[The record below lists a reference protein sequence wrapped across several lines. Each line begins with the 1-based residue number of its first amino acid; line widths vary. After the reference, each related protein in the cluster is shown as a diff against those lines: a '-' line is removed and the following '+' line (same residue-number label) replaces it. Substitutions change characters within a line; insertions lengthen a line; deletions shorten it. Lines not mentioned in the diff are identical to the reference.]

1 MKLRSA
7 ANRNAINDRENDAA
21 DRIKLNSAT
30 GKQEDWVMNRGLL
43 FSVMLLCL
51 VVLGFVSVDAKD
63 NPGEKKPGGKSQPAK
78 QKSAVKPVGGLV
90 RLAKEQDIW
99 IHPKKKWVVLDGVVC
114 LREGQLEMFACPKET
129 KEHESI
135 IAVNSQARFV
145 HAALLAVGS
154 RVGHPVKFEPKYE
167 AATGTVVDIAVLWK
181 DKKGQKQVMRAQ
193 DWVRSIRS
201 KKILPYPWVFG
212 GSGFWTDQTTGKRH
226 YYGDGGD
233 FICVSN
239 FPSAMLD
246 LPVESSQANSSLTFV
261 ANTENIP
268 PMGTPVRLVL
278 MPRIAKK
285 TQPAAEKPEKPVKP
299 AGKPKPPT
307 MMAKDSPLLKEVS
320 KLDLAASPQK
330 ADPGKVGPDARQP

>member
-1 MKLRSA
+1 MACGAGGNGAWRG
-7 ANRNAINDRENDAA
+7 IN
-21 DRIKLNSAT
+21 LNLAT
-30 GKQEDWVMNRGLL
+30 AKHEDCFMNRPVLFTVTLL
-43 FSVMLLCL
+43 YLVALALLPTD
-51 VVLGFVSVDAKD
+51 GKD
-63 NPGEKKPGGKSQPAK
+63 NPAEKKAGANSQAKK
-78 QKSAVKPVGGLV
+78 QKSTVKPAGGLV

-99 IHPKKKWVVLDGVVC
+99 IDPKKKWVVLDGVVC
-114 LREGQLEMFACPKET
+114 LREGQLEMFACPRET

-135 IAVNSQARFV
+135 IAVNSKARFV

-167 AATGTVVDIAVLWK
+167 AATGTVVDIVVLWK

-268 PMGTPVRLVL
+268 PRGTPVRMVL

-285 TQPAAEKPEKPVKP
+285 SEPAAEKPVQPVKP
-299 AGKPKPPT
+299 VGKPKPPAI
-307 MMAKDSPLLKEVS
+307 MAKDSPLLKEVK
-320 KLDLAASPQK
+320 KLEVAVDPGK
-330 ADPGKVGPDARQP
+330 ADPGDKKP

>member
-1 MKLRSA
+1 
-7 ANRNAINDRENDAA
+7 
-21 DRIKLNSAT
+21 
-30 GKQEDWVMNRGLL
+30 MNRAVL
-43 FSVMLLCL
+43 FSVTLFCL
-51 VVLGFVSVDAKD
+51 VAWALLPAEGED
-63 NPGEKKPGGKSQPAK
+63 NPVEKKPGASSQAK
-78 QKSAVKPVGGLV
+78 EQKSTVKPAGGLV

-99 IHPKKKWVVLDGVVC
+99 IDPKKKWVVLDGVVC
-114 LREGQLEMFACPKET
+114 LREGQLEMFACPRET

-135 IAVNSQARFV
+135 IAVNSKARFV

-201 KKILPYPWVFG
+201 KKLLPYPWVFG
-212 GSGFWTDQTTGKRH
+212 GSGFWTDQMTGKRH

-268 PMGTPVRLVL
+268 AMGTPVRLVL

-285 TQPAAEKPEKPVKP
+285 SEPAGGKPAQPGKPV
-299 AGKPKPPT
+299 GKPKPPT
-307 MMAKDSPLLKEVS
+307 MMAKDSPLLKEVK
-320 KLDLAASPQK
+320 KLDLAVGPKKADPKK
-330 ADPGKVGPDARQP
+330 ADPGDKKP

>member
-1 MKLRSA
+1 
-7 ANRNAINDRENDAA
+7 
-21 DRIKLNSAT
+21 
-30 GKQEDWVMNRGLL
+30 MNRPVLFTVTLL
-43 FSVMLLCL
+43 YLVALALLPTD
-51 VVLGFVSVDAKD
+51 GKD
-63 NPGEKKPGGKSQPAK
+63 NPAEKKAGANSQAKK
-78 QKSAVKPVGGLV
+78 QKSTVKPAGGLV

-99 IHPKKKWVVLDGVVC
+99 IDPKKKWVVLDGVVC
-114 LREGQLEMFACPKET
+114 LREGQLEMFACPRET

-135 IAVNSQARFV
+135 IAVNSKARFV

-167 AATGTVVDIAVLWK
+167 AATGTVVDIVVLWK

-268 PMGTPVRLVL
+268 PRGTPVRMVL
-278 MPRIAKK
+278 MPRFAKK
-285 TQPAAEKPEKPVKP
+285 SEPAAEKPGQPVKP
-299 AGKPKPPT
+299 VGKPKPPVI
-307 MMAKDSPLLKEVS
+307 MARDSPLLKEVK
-320 KLDLAASPQK
+320 KLDLAVDPGK
-330 ADPGKVGPDARQP
+330 ADPGKADPGDKKP

>member
-1 MKLRSA
+1 
-7 ANRNAINDRENDAA
+7 
-21 DRIKLNSAT
+21 
-30 GKQEDWVMNRGLL
+30 MNRGLL

-63 NPGEKKPGGKSQPAK
+63 NPGEKKPGEKSQPTK
-78 QKSAVKPVGGLV
+78 QKSAVKPVDGLV

-99 IHPKKKWVVLDGVVC
+99 LHPKKKWVVLDGVVC

-167 AATGTVVDIAVLWK
+167 AATGTVVDIAALWK
-181 DKKGQKQVMRAQ
+181 DKKGQKRVMRAQ

-285 TQPAAEKPEKPVKP
+285 TQPAAEKPEKP

-307 MMAKDSPLLKEVS
+307 MMAKDSPLLKEVQ
-320 KLDLAASPQK
+320 KLDLAAKPGKS
-330 ADPGKVGPDARQP
+330 DPGKVEPDAKQP